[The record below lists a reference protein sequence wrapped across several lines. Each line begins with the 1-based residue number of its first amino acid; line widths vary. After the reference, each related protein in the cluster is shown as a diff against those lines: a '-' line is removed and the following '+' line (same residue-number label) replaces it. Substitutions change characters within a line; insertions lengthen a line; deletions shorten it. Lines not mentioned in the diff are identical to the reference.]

1 MKWVRIDVGKGTVDV
16 NDNITEGDLNS
27 SGILVEGF
35 PESWKGK
42 IVNAVFYKGKESVDV
57 ILELNADKDRFT
69 GTIPAQMLAEDGSF
83 KVVIY
88 AVSADQVDEPYKDVR
103 PAVWAEVK
111 DGLESAEVLPLGKD
125 VGAYLTL
132 LIDLQNK
139 GASIDEMIAK
149 LGDIEAIKTKL
160 DSVADGAEANVQ
172 SDWLDEDET
181 SDSYIK
187 NKPKVDMEL
196 DIGSDNAIA
205 NWIVASNFDAMR
217 YAFHSTTREVE
228 TVKGDLDEVKRKSEN
243 LNDALVLHKENGDED
258 VKHLTDSEKA
268 DVGKI
273 AKIEADVGDVSQ
285 IQSTKTN
292 IVEAYNELWDTV
304 DSHGIVVQVQA
315 DVAGIVNGNILVG
328 AADYA
333 LSDGNG
339 RNIFDTYATKGEV
352 YPTPSTMIP
361 STLRENATYNL
372 GEQTELS
379 LIFPTT
385 ANDGGVIYI
394 TFRSGATATNLT
406 VDTTNTS
413 DIDLIPEVN
422 TGYEIYAKYNG
433 SIWIVKYSEYTVTE
447 VA

>member
-111 DGLESAEVLPLGKD
+111 DGLDTAELLPLDKD

-139 GASIDEMIAK
+139 GASIDEMIAR
-149 LGDIEAIKTKL
+149 LGDIEDIKTKL
-160 DSVADGAEANVQ
+160 DSVADGAEVNVQ
-172 SDWLDEDET
+172 ADWAKTDPT
-181 SDSYIK
+181 SDAFIL
-187 NKPKVDMEL
+187 NKPNLQEMEYRLFKAIGLTNDVAINAESSADANKEAL
-196 DIGSDNAIA
+196 DKH
-205 NWIVASNFDAMR
+205 R
-217 YAFHSTTREVE
+217 T
-228 TVKGDLDEVKRKSEN
+228 
-243 LNDALVLHKENGDED
+243 NGDD
-258 VKHLTDSEKA
+258 NVKHLTDSEKA
-268 DVGKI
+268 DVSKIGKI
-273 AKIEADVGDVSQ
+273 ESDVGDVSK
-285 IQSTKTN
+285 IQSVKTN

-304 DSHGIVVQVQA
+304 DSRGFDVAQVQA
-315 DVAGIVNGNILVG
+315 DVTGIVNGNILVG
-328 AADYA
+328 AAAYA
-333 LSDGNG
+333 LNDGQG
-339 RNIFDTYATKGEV
+339 RNISDTYATKGEV
-352 YPTPSTMIP
+352 YPTPGTTIP
-361 STLRENATYNL
+361 STLRENAAYNL

-379 LIFPTT
+379 LIFPTS

-394 TFRSGATATNLT
+394 TFTSGATATNLT

-413 DIDLIPEVN
+413 DIDIIPEVN
-422 TGYEIYAKYNG
+422 TGYEVYAKYNG